1 MLNTTAIRRH
11 WRNWGCNWGL
21 DALLLLALAAAT
33 VNRFAPEPV
42 SGDVMLYSV
51 MSLQNVTLFFWG
63 QNRLLNIGP
72 ALTSLIHDPAAN
84 LWANLLFPTLVFFG
98 LLRAWAG
105 VAVRLASPPNSDGDG
120 DRQVNT
126 RQARRLFL
134 LLAAIVLLVLK
145 PHAVY
150 EVVVW
155 HVEYPLACL
164 LLLWAYGTWF
174 AASGANR
181 LFGPLRLHMPIAAL
195 LLGLAL
201 GVNFSTVIPALT
213 LVGGRMLLQRR
224 LDMRNLGFAGLA
236 VMLFLLWWL
245 VAHQVAG
252 PSGREYAGFS
262 FATLR
267 EGLPLALGS
276 MQNALWLPRLEA
288 LLAVVVLLRLWQA
301 WRNRGS
307 WNVQVLWVQIL
318 AVLFALGWLLLFAGN
333 AWVQK
338 FAFHYRYFVFA
349 WLALGIALSLELAK
363 LLAAMPRFWRMTA
376 TALALPWLIA
386 VLIRAPVPFQQ
397 YAFVQRV
404 APIVS
409 MGPTIYAGEFEQT
422 WSAVM
427 AGMLHGQPAFGV
439 TGRAEGNLKG
449 LREHIASAL
458 RQDGRLEV
466 ACFQATMES
475 CLKQVNA
482 YAEQAVRVREAQL
495 IAGRQPA
502 WYLVLEQGKS
512 SAPAMTREPSAHWIY
527 HGTDLISLYS
537 QVGYGDL
544 KGIHSLGEEGF
555 LLYGPYRAASQG
567 MYRLQIFGTVQQART
582 AWVDV
587 VARIG
592 NLRYAQFAL
601 QPGKDV
607 LVDELV
613 SLPRDES
620 DVEIRVY
627 VGAGDVVQITG
638 YEWRLQT
645 H

>member
-1 MLNTTAIRRH
+1 MNTTAIRQR
-11 WRNWGCNWGL
+11 WRNWRGNWGL

-63 QNRLLNIGP
+63 QNRLLNVGP

-105 VAVRLASPPNSDGDG
+105 VAVRLVSPPDSDG

-126 RQARRLFL
+126 RRARQLFL
-134 LLAAIVLLVLK
+134 LLSAIVLLVLK

-164 LLLWAYGTWF
+164 LLLWAHETWF

-181 LFGPLRLHMPIAAL
+181 LLGPLWLRMLVVAL

-201 GVNFSTVIPALT
+201 GVNFSTVIPALA

-224 LDMRNLGFAGLA
+224 LEMRNLGFAGLA
-236 VMLFLLWWL
+236 VVLFLLWWL
-245 VAHQVAG
+245 VAHRVAG
-252 PSGREYAGFS
+252 PSGTEYAGFS

-288 LLAVVVLLRLWQA
+288 LLLVVVTLRLWQA
-301 WRNRGS
+301 WRNRSS

-349 WLALGIALSLELAK
+349 WLAFGIALSLELAK
-363 LLAAMPRFWRMTA
+363 LLAAIPGFWRMTA
-376 TALALPWLIA
+376 TALAFLWLIA
-386 VLIRAPVPFQQ
+386 VLIRAPVPLQQ
-397 YAFVQRV
+397 YAFAQRV
-404 APIVS
+404 APIVG
-409 MGPTIYAGEFEQT
+409 MGTTIYAGEFEQT

-427 AGMLHGQPAFGV
+427 AGMLQRQPAFGV
-439 TGRAEGNLKG
+439 TGRAEGNKKG

-466 ACFQATMES
+466 GCLQDTVES

-482 YAEQAVRVREAQL
+482 YAEQTVRVREARL
-495 IAGRQPA
+495 IAGRKPA
-502 WYLVLEQGKS
+502 WYLVLEQGMPPT
-512 SAPAMTREPSAHWIY
+512 PAMTREPAAHWTY
-527 HGTDLISLYS
+527 RGTDLISLYS

-567 MYRLQIFGTVQQART
+567 VYRLQIFGTVQQAGT
-582 AWVDV
+582 AWADV
-587 VARIG
+587 VARSG

-601 QPGKDV
+601 QPGEDA

-613 SLPRDES
+613 SLPRDEP

-627 VGAGDVVQITG
+627 VGTGDVVRITG
-638 YEWRLQT
+638 YEWRLQA